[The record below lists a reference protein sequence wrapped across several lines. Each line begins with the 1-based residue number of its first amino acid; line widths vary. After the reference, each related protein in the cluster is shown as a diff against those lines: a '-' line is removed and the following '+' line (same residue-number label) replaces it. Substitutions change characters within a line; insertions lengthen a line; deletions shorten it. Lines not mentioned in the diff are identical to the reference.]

1 MNFGTQIVKISLYR
15 NFDGSKLVRP
25 HFAAILVFK
34 MAATRDLDSAI
45 FHKGR
50 QLESSLQ
57 ADFFMK
63 EP

>member
-15 NFDGSKLVRP
+15 NFDGSKLV
-25 HFAAILVFK
+25 HILAAILVFK

-50 QLESSLQ
+50 QLESS
-57 ADFFMK
+57 
-63 EP
+63 